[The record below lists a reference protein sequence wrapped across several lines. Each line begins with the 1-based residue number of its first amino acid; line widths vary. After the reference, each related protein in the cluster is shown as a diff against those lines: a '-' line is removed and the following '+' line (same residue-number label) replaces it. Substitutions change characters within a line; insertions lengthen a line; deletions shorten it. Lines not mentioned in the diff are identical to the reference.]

1 MQGKITFLLQSEDP
15 LLQELY
21 SKIKGQCLSP
31 KTIVTYD
38 REAFLY
44 SSGNV
49 RLTLGRNLHS
59 GLRSLDF
66 LAPGVVMHRY
76 PKARLWWR
84 SNMMTS
90 CRIWFA
96 WRFRS
101 AADRPGLIP
110 NMPSAGAMIRSKT
123 G

>member
-66 LAPGVVMHRY
+66 LAPGVCYAPVSEGSTVVEIKYDDFLPDLVRMAVQVSSR
-76 PKARLWWR
+76 K
-84 SNMMTS
+84 
-90 CRIWFA
+90 
-96 WRFRS
+96 
-101 AADRPGLIP
+101 
-110 NMPSAGAMIRSKT
+110 AGAYSKYAVCRRYD
-123 G
+123 